1 MNHLDPPS
9 ATGRPEPVSQRPE
22 GSACADPAA
31 RITFGEALHEALR
44 ADGLSLQRL
53 HHHLGER
60 GISVSPAT
68 LSHWQRGRSQ
78 PEREQSLQAVAAIE
92 VILGMPQGALQT
104 LLTTRRPRGRALA
117 LRSPVPEALS
127 RVLSPGAPLEVALG
141 PDAYRFNEGLVT
153 LSVQET
159 LFLDDQGCI
168 ARYMVNHVVRALCDG
183 VRHLTA
189 HHNFDDPDT
198 PSVQVTVNCGR
209 LEALR
214 FRQEVRSAIFDV
226 GFGRT
231 LRRGE
236 TAIID
241 YTLDVGPRWRSS
253 DHHERTLPVPVRHY
267 LLHIFFHPRRLPS
280 SVHGYYRQSSERTAE
295 DIRPLSLD
303 ASHSVHIMPAKC
315 HAGLYGIAWKRHAL
329 PAAAP
334 SGPRGE

>member
-1 MNHLDPPS
+1 MNQSGQQP
-9 ATGRPEPVSQRPE
+9 A
-22 GSACADPAA
+22 ADRAGEAEPAA
-31 RITFGEALHEALR
+31 RATFGEAFREALK
-44 ADGLSLQRL
+44 AAGLSLQRL

-60 GISVSPAT
+60 GISVSPVT

-78 PEREQSLQAVAAIE
+78 PERQQSLRAVAAIE
-92 VILGMPQGALQT
+92 VILDMPQGALQA

-117 LRSPVPEALS
+117 MTSPVAEALS
-127 RVLSPGAPLEVALG
+127 RVLSPGAPLEQALG
-141 PDAYRFNEGLVT
+141 ADAYRFNEDLVT

-159 LFLDDQGCI
+159 LCLDDQGCI
-168 ARYMVNHVVRALCDG
+168 ARYTVSHVVRAVRDG

-189 HHNFDDPDT
+189 HHNLDDPDT

-214 FRQEVRSAIFDV
+214 FRQEVSAAIFDI

-236 TAIID
+236 TAIIE
-241 YTLDVGPRWRSS
+241 YTLDIGPRWRPS

-267 LLHIFFHPRRLPS
+267 LLHIFFHPRHLPS
-280 SVHGYYRQSSERTAE
+280 AVHGYYRQSSQRPAQ
-295 DIRPLSLD
+295 DIRPLALD

-315 HAGLYGIAWKRHAL
+315 HGGIYGIGWKRHAV
-329 PAAAP
+329 PAVGP
-334 SGPRGE
+334 SGAPPG